1 MRLMIAILA
10 AGASR
15 RFGPDNKLE
24 AIWHGKPLIQYAAA
38 TLHAIP
44 AFRHVAICRPEDHLL
59 QKILSKKGFEIRQ
72 NSDPDAMQSESFRN
86 AVSAA
91 IEYEAEALLI
101 ALGDMPAISL
111 QHYTALVSGLA
122 HYPILSSRAHGSSNN
137 MPPAA
142 FRRSEFAGLLAATG
156 DQGARSIIA
165 NAAFIEAPAQELRDF
180 DLASDFNQR

>member
-24 AIWHGKPLIQYAAA
+24 AIWHGKPLILYAAA

-44 AFRHVAICRPEDHLL
+44 AFRYVAICRPEDHTL
-59 QKILSKKGFEIRQ
+59 QEILSKEGFEIRQ
-72 NSDPDAMQSESFRN
+72 NSGPDTLLSESFRN

-91 IEYEAEALLI
+91 IACEADALLI
-101 ALGDMPAISL
+101 ALGDMPAISSR
-111 QHYTALVSGLA
+111 HYTALVSGLA
-122 HYPILSSRAHGSSNN
+122 HYTILASRAHDSSNN

-165 NAAFIEAPAQELRDF
+165 KAAFIEAPAHELRDF